1 MDELQSDT
9 DIQWMRH
16 ALELARQ
23 AEAEGEVPVGAVVVK
38 DGEVIGEGS
47 NRPIATHDPTAHAE
61 IIAMRAAAN
70 SLGNYRL
77 TGVSLYVTIEPC
89 PMCAGAMVHSRVG
102 RLVYGAADPRAGAA
116 GTAFNLTG
124 SETLNHRIDT
134 TGGVLAE
141 ECCALLTEFFAS
153 RR

>member
-1 MDELQSDT
+1 
-9 DIQWMRH
+9 